1 MEKTVAVSF
10 EEDIVKVVHASFKGN
25 TISIDKAEIIADDQ
39 LDNYLRREKSKKF
52 IVTYNFN
59 ESYHNVVTVPV
70 AGVRHLEKIV
80 ESEIKKTVEIKDFSF
95 IYTPV
100 GERVIGNKRVTE
112 LAYFAVNNEELR
124 NVVKRFYDNGK
135 MVKAVYPKVFSV
147 APLFEFRDE
156 AVIGVLGAK
165 TEKTAFLIKKGI
177 IYFIRKFSS
186 LTTNI
191 SDIDIQD
198 INMTAN
204 YCLQNIRI
212 NPSLVIFLGNL
223 LESSSINIPT
233 TVPLAALHKPEY
245 IRCDRKTFNDFILP
259 ITSFYASKSSN
270 ILNKEFKDIY
280 MLKNY
285 LLNASR
291 VFVILAFLCLG
302 IAFYNVKNI
311 SDMKGTLKLIKANN
325 ADIENIFSEYTAK
338 ETQLR
343 QYMSTI
349 NFLNKD
355 VPEVQK
361 LLIALTEINMKNS
374 KIESIETA
382 VKDDSISVTINGTI
396 HADTYTSI
404 QTGFQDIIDSLD
416 KIKDIRISDKTMDID
431 RKTFLIKL
439 DYKN

>member
-10 EEDIVKVVHASFKGN
+10 EEGIVKVVHASFKGN

-39 LDNYLRREKSKKF
+39 LDNYLRKEKSKKF

-70 AGVRHLEKIV
+70 AGARHLEKIV

-156 AVIGVLGAK
+156 AVIGVLGTK

-186 LTTNI
+186 LTTDI

-233 TVPLAALHKPEY
+233 TAPLAVLHKPEY
-245 IRCDRKTFNDFILP
+245 IHCDRKTFNDFILP

-291 VFVILAFLCLG
+291 VFVVLAFLCLG
-302 IAFYNVKNI
+302 IASYNVKNI
-311 SDMKGTLKLIKANN
+311 ADMKGTLKLIKANN

-361 LLIALTEINMKNS
+361 LLIALT
-374 KIESIETA
+374 
-382 VKDDSISVTINGTI
+382 
-396 HADTYTSI
+396 
-404 QTGFQDIIDSLD
+404 
-416 KIKDIRISDKTMDID
+416 
-431 RKTFLIKL
+431 
-439 DYKN
+439 

>member
-1 MEKTVAVSF
+1 MEKTVTVSF

-25 TISIDKAEIIADDQ
+25 TISVGRTEIIANDQ
-39 LDNYLRREKSKKF
+39 FDNYLRREKSKKF
-52 IVTYNFN
+52 VVTYGFS
-59 ESYHNVVTVPV
+59 EFYHNIITVPIV
-70 AGVRHLEKIV
+70 STKHLERIV
-80 ESEIKKTVEIKDFSF
+80 ESEIRKTVEIKDFSF
-95 IYTPV
+95 IYAPV
-100 GERVIGNKRVTE
+100 GERVVENKRVRE
-112 LAYFAVNNEELR
+112 VFYYAVRNEEIQ
-124 NVVKRFYDNGK
+124 NVVRRFYDNGK
-135 MVKAVYPKVFSV
+135 MVKAVYPRVFSV

-156 AVIGVLGAK
+156 AVIGVLGTK

-177 IYFIRKFSS
+177 IYFIRRFSS
-186 LTTNI
+186 LTTDI

-212 NPSLVIFLGNL
+212 NPSLVLFLGNL
-223 LESSSINIPT
+223 LESSDINIPT
-233 TVPLAALHKPEY
+233 TVPLAVLHKPEY
-245 IRCDRKTFNDFILP
+245 IRCDRKTFSDFILP

-311 SDMKGTLKLIKANN
+311 ADMKGTLKLMKANN

-338 ETQLR
+338 ETELR
-343 QYMSTI
+343 RYMSTI

-355 VPEVQK
+355 APDVQK
-361 LLIALTEINMKNS
+361 LLIALTEIDMKDS
-374 KIESIETA
+374 KIDSIEA
-382 VKDDSISVTINGTI
+382 AAKDDSISISINGTI

-404 QTGFQDIIDSLD
+404 QTGFQDMMDSLS
-416 KIKDIRISDKTMDID
+416 KIKGIRISDKTMDID
-431 RKTFLIKL
+431 RKIFSIKL